1 MKQQSENRKR
11 ELWIGDNLAIMRQ
24 MNSETVDLIYLD
36 PPFNSKKMY
45 EGNLDEGMGKQS
57 FSDIWGDSDITEDDR
72 RILRERN
79 PLLAELISFLEHS
92 HGISWKSYLSFMGI
106 RLMEMHRLLKDTGSI
121 YLHCDWRMSHP
132 LKLVMDIIF
141 GSNFRSNIIWR
152 KTNSPKAQSRVFGA
166 QYDDILMY
174 TKSDDFVFNPIYVD
188 PDESYLKSFRHKDE
202 RGRYQTVALSNVTSA
217 GGFAK
222 MSLYEWRGV
231 KARWI
236 YSKEKMESWWADNLI
251 VKTKTGGYRKKH
263 YLSESEGKLVSDIWA
278 DSTVPPIQG
287 GSSERTGW
295 ATQKPLALLER
306 IIKASS
312 NKGDIV
318 LDPFCGCGTACVAA
332 TNLGRQWIGIDQHPK
347 AGVIMQD
354 RMKKDA
360 KLAPEWGGVKI
371 LLEKDAAKLPKRTD
385 VAPFKKDERTKRTIY
400 ERQKGKCA
408 SGEFCLNGT
417 DAKPINFMDFDRKL
431 SGKRGGGYTWDNVQ
445 LLCRT
450 CNGSKGKKTWNT
462 FIRELKRKKADQ
474 LIKELE
480 SPEEE

>member
-1 MKQQSENRKR
+1 MKQQSENWKR

-36 PPFNSKKMY
+36 PPFNSKRMY

-79 PLLAELISFLEHS
+79 PLLAELISFLGHS
-92 HGISWKSYLSFMGI
+92 HGISWQSYLSFMGI
-106 RLMEMHRLLKDTGSI
+106 RLMEMHRLLKETGSI
-121 YLHCDWRMSHP
+121 YLHCDQKMSHP
-132 LKLVMDIIF
+132 LKLVIDMIF
-141 GSNFRSNIIWR
+141 EKQFRNEIVWR
-152 KTNSPKAQSRVFGA
+152 RTNSSKAQSTSFGV
-166 QYDDILMY
+166 QYDVIFYY
-174 TKSDDFVFNPIYVD
+174 TKSGNFVFNPIYIAGD
-188 PDESYLKSFRHKDE
+188 DAYIKSFRHKDK
-202 RGRYQTVALSNVTSA
+202 RGWYQTVAIVA
-217 GGFAK
+217 GGIQK
-222 MSLYEWRGV
+222 YEGRKEFDFQGV
-231 KARWI
+231 TAPWL
-236 YSKEKMESWWADNLI
+236 YSKDTLNQLWNDGLI

-263 YLSESEGKLVSDIWA
+263 YLHDASGKLVSDIWV
-278 DSTVPPIQG
+278 DNVVNPLQG
-287 GSSERTGW
+287 KAKESTGW

-347 AGVIMQD
+347 AGLIMQN

-360 KLAPEWGGVKI
+360 KLAPEWDGVKI

-385 VAPFKKDERTKRTIY
+385 VVPFRKDERTKRTLY

-408 SGEFCLNGT
+408 SGELCLNGT
-417 DAKPINFMDFDRKL
+417 DAKPINFMQFDRKL
-431 SGKRGGGYTWDNVQ
+431 SATRGGGYTWDNVQ
-445 LLCRT
+445 LLCST
-450 CNGSKGKKTWNT
+450 CNISKGKKTWKV
-462 FIRELKRKKADQ
+462 FIDGLKREKAQ
-474 LIKELE
+474 QYLKELN

>member
-36 PPFNSKKMY
+36 PPFNSKRMY

-79 PLLAELISFLEHS
+79 PILAELISFLGHS
-92 HGISWKSYLSFMGI
+92 HGISWQSYLSFMGI

-132 LKLVMDIIF
+132 VKLVMDMIF
-141 GSNFRSNIIWR
+141 GIRGDKGNGFRNEIIWGYRTQGVAMKWWPR
-152 KTNSPKAQSRVFGA
+152 KHDSIFMYVKSNS
-166 QYDDILMY
+166 Y
-174 TKSDDFVFNPIYVD
+174 TYHPTLERQIYAKPFRHTKVDAEGQHYVD
-188 PDESYLKSFRHKDE
+188 SYLRDVWDHD
-202 RGRYQTVALSNVTSA
+202 T
-217 GGFAK
+217 
-222 MSLYEWRGV
+222 
-231 KARWI
+231 
-236 YSKEKMESWWADNLI
+236 
-251 VKTKTGGYRKKH
+251 TKPVI
-263 YLSESEGKLVSDIWA
+263 SQS
-278 DSTVPPIQG
+278 P
-287 GSSERTGW
+287 ERTGW

-385 VAPFKKDERTKRTIY
+385 VVPFKKDERTKRTIY

-417 DAKPINFMDFDRKL
+417 DAKPINFMEFDRKL
-431 SGKRGGGYTWDNVQ
+431 SGKRGGDYTWDNTQ
-445 LLCRT
+445 LLCST

-480 SPEEE
+480 SPEDE